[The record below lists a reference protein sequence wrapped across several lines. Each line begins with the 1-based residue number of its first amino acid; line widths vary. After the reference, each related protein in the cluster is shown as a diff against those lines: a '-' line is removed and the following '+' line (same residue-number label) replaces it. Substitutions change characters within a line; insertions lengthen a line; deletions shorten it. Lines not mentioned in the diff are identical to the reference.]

1 MSAPVNE
8 LMAALQAAVMAD
20 AALVAWIGADG
31 FSDRRLRA
39 TRFPALTIGAVE
51 ARDFSTGTET
61 GFEIVLTLE
70 AWSER
75 GRREA
80 EEVAEGVRRVA
91 QGLPPALAPAQ
102 APALAPALASLRL
115 VNMVHRR
122 TVSRREA
129 KTGLFVAE
137 VTMRAV
143 VE

>member
-1 MSAPVNE
+1 MGAPVNE
-8 LMAALQAAVMAD
+8 LLAALQVAVMAD
-20 AALVAWIGADG
+20 AALSALVGADG

-39 TRFPALTIGAVE
+39 TRFPAISLGTVE
-51 ARDFSTGTET
+51 ARDWSTGTET
-61 GFEIVLTLE
+61 GFEVLLTLE
-70 AWSER
+70 AWSEQ

-80 EEVAEGVRRVA
+80 EVLADRLRQLA
-91 QGLPPALAPAQ
+91 QGLE
-102 APALAPALASLRL
+102 PALASLRL

>member
-8 LMAALQAAVMAD
+8 LLAALQAAVMAD
-20 AALVAWIGADG
+20 AALAAWIGADG

-39 TRFPALTIGAVE
+39 TRFPALSIGTVE
-51 ARDFSTGTET
+51 ARDWSTGTET
-61 GFEIVLTLE
+61 GFEIILKLE

-80 EEVAEGVRRVA
+80 EDLAENVRRVA
-91 QGLPPALAPAQ
+91 QGLDPALAPGME
-102 APALAPALASLRL
+102 PALASLRL

-129 KTGLFVAE
+129 KTGLFVAN
-137 VTMRAV
+137 VTLRAV

>member
-8 LMAALQAAVMAD
+8 LLAALQRAVVAD
-20 AALVAWIGADG
+20 AALAASIGAEG

-39 TRFPALTIGAVE
+39 TRLPAASIGNVE
-51 ARDFSTGTET
+51 ARDWSTGTET
-61 GFEIVLTLE
+61 GFEIILTLE

-80 EEVAEGVRRVA
+80 EEVAEGLRRVA
-91 QGLPPALAPAQ
+91 QGLPPE
-102 APALAPALASLRL
+102 LASFRL

>member
-8 LMAALQAAVMAD
+8 LLAALQAAVMAD
-20 AALVAWIGADG
+20 AALAAWIGTDG

-39 TRFPALTIGAVE
+39 TRFPALSIGTVE
-51 ARDFSTGTET
+51 ARDWSTGTET
-61 GFEIVLTLE
+61 GFEIILTLE

-80 EEVAEGVRRVA
+80 EDLAEAVRRVA
-91 QGLPPALAPAQ
+91 QGLE
-102 APALAPALASLRL
+102 PALASFRL

>member
-8 LMAALQAAVMAD
+8 LLAALQVAVMAD
-20 AALVAWIGADG
+20 AALSALIGADG

-39 TRFPALTIGAVE
+39 TRFPAISLGTVE
-51 ARDFSTGTET
+51 ARDWSTGTET
-61 GFEIVLTLE
+61 GFEILLTLE
-70 AWSER
+70 VWSEQ

-80 EEVAEGVRRVA
+80 EVLADGLRRLA
-91 QGLPPALAPAQ
+91 QGLDPALATF
-102 APALAPALASLRL
+102 RL

-143 VE
+143 LE

>member
-8 LMAALQAAVMAD
+8 LLAALQQAVMAD
-20 AALVAWIGADG
+20 AALAALIGADG

-39 TRFPALTIGAVE
+39 TRFPAISLSTVE
-51 ARDFSTGTET
+51 ARDWSTGSET

-70 AWSER
+70 AWSES

-80 EEVAEGVRRVA
+80 EMLAEGVRRLA
-91 QGLPPALAPAQ
+91 QGLE
-102 APALAPALASLRL
+102 PALASFRL
-115 VNMVHRR
+115 INMVHRR

-143 VE
+143 LE

>member
-8 LMAALQAAVMAD
+8 LLAALQAAVIAD
-20 AALVAWIGADG
+20 AALATWIGADG

-39 TRFPALTIGAVE
+39 TRFPALSIGTVE
-51 ARDFSTGTET
+51 ARDWSTGTET
-61 GFEIVLTLE
+61 GFEIILTLE

-80 EEVAEGVRRVA
+80 EDLAEGVRRVA
-91 QGLPPALAPAQ
+91 QGLE
-102 APALAPALASLRL
+102 PALASFRL

>member
-1 MSAPVNE
+1 MMGAPVNE
-8 LMAALQAAVMAD
+8 LLAALQVAVMAD
-20 AALVAWIGADG
+20 AALSALVGADG

-39 TRFPALTIGAVE
+39 TRFPAISLGTVE
-51 ARDFSTGTET
+51 ARDWSTGTET
-61 GFEIVLTLE
+61 GFEVLLTLE
-70 AWSER
+70 AWSEQ

-80 EEVAEGVRRVA
+80 EVLADRLRQLA
-91 QGLPPALAPAQ
+91 QGLE
-102 APALAPALASLRL
+102 PALASLRL